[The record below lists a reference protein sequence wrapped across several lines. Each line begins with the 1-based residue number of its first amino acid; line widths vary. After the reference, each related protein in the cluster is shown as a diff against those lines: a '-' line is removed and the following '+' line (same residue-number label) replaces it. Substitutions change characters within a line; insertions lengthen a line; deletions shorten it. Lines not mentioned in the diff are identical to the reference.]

1 MIRDIMIPVL
11 DAVLVASF
19 LGILVLGILV
29 LGLALGGLKTPSSV
43 ITPSHPRRI
52 AKTITAAVDKIRGC
66 CTWRPLFAFLAL
78 GVFIAWAAIDSTPKI
93 SRLHANLTGQ
103 CGNLSGKC
111 WANDPKNDAGG
122 YNPGP
127 AFPNGFAP
135 AGLKGYDYAD
145 PHAFYGE
152 HPR

>member
-1 MIRDIMIPVL
+1 MIRDILIPAL
-11 DAVLVASF
+11 DAVVGVSC
-19 LGILVLGILV
+19 LGILVLVILI
-29 LGLALGGLKTPSSV
+29 LGLTLGGLNPPMVARKIRLACS
-43 ITPSHPRRI
+43 
-52 AKTITAAVDKIRGC
+52 KTISAAVEKIRG
-66 CTWRPLFAFLAL
+66 CTWRPLVAFLAL
-78 GVFIAWAAIDSTPKI
+78 GVFVAWVIIDSTPKI

>member
-1 MIRDIMIPVL
+1 MFRDIMILVL
-11 DAVLVASF
+11 DAVLAASF

-29 LGLALGGLKTPSSV
+29 LGFALGGLN
-43 ITPSHPRRI
+43 PRRI

-66 CTWRPLFAFLAL
+66 CTWHPLFAFLAL
-78 GVFIAWAAIDSTPKI
+78 GVFIAWAAVDSTPKI